1 MGIVL
6 ALLIG
11 VLVPAAQD
19 AKPADADEILMQLS
33 NVRLDKKQIHSV
45 RDITLRRDVLSITLN
60 RGLIAFLE
68 PVMGK
73 VTGAVFIGS
82 GEIVAIPPDTIE
94 KQQIYKFTGTPIL
107 NETFQTAIFRFT
119 DKTYDEVTKEISQH
133 AQEEIS
139 SDEMAQFDPWDAA
152 VADQARL
159 FNNRLLADFLE
170 PVNRPVFLGELKGD
184 KTGWF
189 DVVLDF
195 RSDEEVSA
203 FQVQNVGGNAV
214 VDIWASFN
222 QRSESRNREAV
233 AHEDKTPTQILTHEV
248 EAAISPE
255 NKLQINTTLRVIGR
269 EDGTRILNLDLP
281 PSLRVT
287 SITSKADAA
296 VGFYQLPTTSGVT
309 VLLTIPVNSGQE
321 LTLRL
326 TDSVMPDTVRTVREE
341 QGPAEMQTFFA
352 GILGPYPY
360 PRLTVLQSTQDRSQS
375 LPGLIELPSN
385 PDSGALQLIMAQ
397 EIARQWIG
405 HNLMPASYHDR
416 WLFESLPRYL
426 GAMYLDRNNSSGSA
440 VRQILDDAREQLKP
454 IEGSGA
460 IWLGQRLL
468 STKSPAGYQAM
479 YLKGVWV
486 IHMLRMMLRRDDSDP
501 DAEFRMLLREIV
513 ATYSGKSLSTFDFKH
528 AIEKHMTG
536 AMDARGDKKMDWFF
550 ENWVFGMGVPRYA
563 LAFKAS
569 AIDNNG
575 FTVEGTIKQTDVPED
590 FVISLPVYADDQYL
604 GRVTVAESEGE
615 FRFRT
620 TQKPERVVIDPERT
634 VLTAAPQ

>member
-1 MGIVL
+1 MGIVF
-6 ALLIG
+6 ALVIG
-11 VLVPAAQD
+11 LLVPAAQD
-19 AKPADADEILMQLS
+19 AKPPDADEILMQLS

-139 SDEMAQFDPWDAA
+139 SDEAAQFDPWDAA

-203 FQVQNVGGNAV
+203 FQVQNVGGNAF
-214 VDIWASFN
+214 VDIWATFN

-248 EAAISPE
+248 EATISPE
-255 NKLQINTTLRVIGR
+255 NKLQINTTLGVIGR

-281 PSLRVT
+281 PSQRVT

-296 VGFYQLPTTSGVT
+296 VGFYQLPTTSNVT
-309 VLLTIPVNSGQE
+309 VVLAVPVNSGQE

-326 TDSVMPDTVRTVREE
+326 TDSAMPDTVRTLRAED
-341 QGPAEMQTFFA
+341 GPADMQTFFA

-385 PDSGALQLIMAQ
+385 PDSGSLPVTMAQ

-405 HNLMPASYHDR
+405 HNVTPASYHDR

-426 GAMYLDRNNSSGSA
+426 CAM
-440 VRQILDDAREQLKP
+440 E
-454 IEGSGA
+454 
-460 IWLGQRLL
+460 
-468 STKSPAGYQAM
+468 
-479 YLKGVWV
+479 
-486 IHMLRMMLRRDDSDP
+486 
-501 DAEFRMLLREIV
+501 
-513 ATYSGKSLSTFDFKH
+513 
-528 AIEKHMTG
+528 
-536 AMDARGDKKMDWFF
+536 
-550 ENWVFGMGVPRYA
+550 
-563 LAFKAS
+563 
-569 AIDNNG
+569 
-575 FTVEGTIKQTDVPED
+575 
-590 FVISLPVYADDQYL
+590 
-604 GRVTVAESEGE
+604 
-615 FRFRT
+615 
-620 TQKPERVVIDPERT
+620 
-634 VLTAAPQ
+634 

>member
-6 ALLIG
+6 TLLIG
-11 VLVPAAQD
+11 LLVPAAQD

-133 AQEEIS
+133 AEEEIS
-139 SDEMAQFDPWDAA
+139 PDEAAQFDPWDAA
-152 VADQARL
+152 VADRARL

-184 KTGWF
+184 KAGWF

-203 FQVQNVGGNAV
+203 FQVQNVGGSAF
-214 VDIWASFN
+214 VDIWANFN

-233 AHEDKTPTQILTHEV
+233 AHEDKTPTQILAHEV
-248 EAAISPE
+248 EPAISPE
-255 NKLQINTTLRVIGR
+255 NKLQINTTLRVVGR

-281 PSLRVT
+281 PSLRVS

-296 VGFYQLPTTSGVT
+296 VAFYQLPATSGVT
-309 VLLTIPVNSGQE
+309 VVLAVPLNSGQE

-326 TDSVMPDTVRTVREE
+326 TDSAMPDTVRTVREE
-341 QGPAEMQTFFA
+341 EGPAEMKTFFA
-352 GILGPYPY
+352 GILGPYPN

-375 LPGLIELPSN
+375 LPMLIELPSN

-405 HNLMPASYHDR
+405 HNMTPASYHDG

-426 GAMYLDRNNSSGSA
+426 GAMYMDRNNSSGST

-460 IWLGQRLL
+460 IWLGQRLV
-468 STKSPAGYQAM
+468 STKSPAGHRAM

-486 IHMLRMMLRRDDSDP
+486 MHMLRMMLRRDDPDP

-528 AIEKHMTG
+528 AIEKHMTS
-536 AMDARGDKKMDWFF
+536 AMDVRGDKKMDWFF
-550 ENWVFGMGVPRYA
+550 DNWVFGMGVPRYA
-563 LAFKAS
+563 VAFKAS
-569 AIDNNG
+569 AIENG

-590 FVISLPVYADDQYL
+590 FAMPLPVYADDQYL
-604 GRVTVAESEGE
+604 GRVTVAETEGE

-634 VLTAAPQ
+634 VLTATPQ

>member
-11 VLVPAAQD
+11 LLVPAAQD

-94 KQQIYKFTGTPIL
+94 KQQIYKFTGTPVL

-139 SDEMAQFDPWDAA
+139 SDEMAQFDAWDAA

-255 NKLQINTTLRVIGR
+255 SKLQINTTLRVIGR
-269 EDGTRILNLDLP
+269 EDGTRILNLELP

-296 VGFYQLPTTSGVT
+296 VAFYQLPTTSGVT

-326 TDSVMPDTVRTVREE
+326 TDSAMPDTVRTVREE
-341 QGPAEMQTFFA
+341 EGPAEMQTFFA

-375 LPGLIELPSN
+375 LAGLIELPSN

-569 AIDNNG
+569 AIDNG

-620 TQKPERVVIDPERT
+620 TQKP
-634 VLTAAPQ
+634 